1 MHIFKTQTLSWVAL
15 LLPCILL
22 AQQPNLEWVKQM
34 GGSQGVIMVDVVTD
48 LAGNTYST
56 ATFMGSV
63 DLDPDMMGSTV
74 LTSEGSSDIFIQK
87 RDPNGNLLWAAHTG
101 GNSWDSVH
109 ALVVD
114 NSGNVYVAGR
124 FNATADFDPGPGTF
138 NLTSEGENDSTTNAF
153 IWKLDGNG
161 NLVWVKQLSS
171 VGSIGV
177 NCMDIDGGGNVYVS
191 GSFRG
196 TADFDPGPG
205 SQLLTPTPSSPQQ
218 TDVYILK
225 LNANGDFVWVKQIGN
240 ADTEEMNSLAAYE
253 NGDIIFTGLFY
264 NTVDVDPGNG
274 TENFTSNGQADIFI
288 EKLNSNGDFLWAKQL
303 GGVSEDVPNAV
314 SITSQGDVLLA
325 GLFQE
330 SIDLNPS
337 PFGTFIVNSNGGT
350 DIFVDK
356 FDENGDLLWGT
367 TGGGLQ
373 FELVW
378 GLETDASG
386 DVFISGATYGAN
398 NWLGLGANP
407 LIFAMGERDIF
418 VTKLST
424 NANHLW
430 TRTFGG
436 TGIDE
441 GTDIS
446 IDESGNLFVVGY
458 FDQTVIFDP
467 GAPDNS
473 TLTSLGASDGFIL
486 KLEDSPIT
494 YTSEHPT
501 IEMSVFPNPTKGDLV
516 IDLGAI
522 KDKIE
527 IEVIDAM
534 GRTIASSVHT
544 QENLARL
551 YLPGSDSIYFLRINV
566 DGLVYTT
573 RVFKN

>member
-1 MHIFKTQTLSWVAL
+1 MGKT
-15 LLPCILL
+15 
-22 AQQPNLEWVKQM
+22 N

-74 LTSEGSSDIFIQK
+74 LTSEGSSDIFVQK
-87 RDPNGNLLWAAHTG
+87 RDPNGNLLWTAHTG

-124 FNATADFDPGPGTF
+124 FNATADFDPGPGTI

-196 TADFDPGPG
+196 TAD
-205 SQLLTPTPSSPQQ
+205 
-218 TDVYILK
+218 
-225 LNANGDFVWVKQIGN
+225 
-240 ADTEEMNSLAAYE
+240 
-253 NGDIIFTGLFY
+253 
-264 NTVDVDPGNG
+264 
-274 TENFTSNGQADIFI
+274 
-288 EKLNSNGDFLWAKQL
+288 
-303 GGVSEDVPNAV
+303 
-314 SITSQGDVLLA
+314 
-325 GLFQE
+325 
-330 SIDLNPS
+330 
-337 PFGTFIVNSNGGT
+337 
-350 DIFVDK
+350 
-356 FDENGDLLWGT
+356 
-367 TGGGLQ
+367 
-373 FELVW
+373 
-378 GLETDASG
+378 
-386 DVFISGATYGAN
+386 
-398 NWLGLGANP
+398 
-407 LIFAMGERDIF
+407 
-418 VTKLST
+418 
-424 NANHLW
+424 
-430 TRTFGG
+430 
-436 TGIDE
+436 
-441 GTDIS
+441 
-446 IDESGNLFVVGY
+446 
-458 FDQTVIFDP
+458 FDP

-534 GRTIASSVHT
+534 GRTIASSLHT
-544 QENLARL
+544 QENLAPYTYPVQIQSIFFESTLMAWYTLQESSRIDRKRNSVFRL
-551 YLPGSDSIYFLRINV
+551 IHSNLA
-566 DGLVYTT
+566 
-573 RVFKN
+573 